1 MPTDLKNPPNPP
13 KLRYDPVPLDS
24 APQVQGLLAQAG
36 LGALDPEALTS
47 FMGRNDNWAGTTS
60 TGAEVFVKQLG
71 GSPRDSLS
79 RFTRAVSFDR
89 ILRSAP
95 VAELRSPALL
105 AADEPSRTL
114 AFDLM
119 DGCRSGAELASDEE
133 FDDALSERAGRLVAE
148 LHELPLEDH
157 DVDGSP
163 PPMPPMDSLR
173 ALPWSLFADCSAA
186 QLEAWGLMQSD
197 RDLLGA
203 LGGLRERELAAEHRP
218 SHCDLR
224 LDQFLL
230 SGGMLLLTDWEEF
243 RLADPAR
250 DVGGFAG
257 EWLYR
262 AVLGIPKA
270 LGAEERFGRAPSHE
284 DVVGRGVEELDRL
297 RPRIEA
303 FCAGYRAVRPELDA
317 GFAARAAGYA
327 GWHLIERML
336 AGSAQ
341 RVRLGAVDRAAAGI
355 GRSALLA
362 PAASVTTL
370 GLGGLS

>member
-1 MPTDLKNPPNPP
+1 MPTPLKNQPVPP
-13 KLRYDPVPLDS
+13 KLRYAPVPLDD
-24 APQVQGLLAQAG
+24 APQVQGLLSRSG
-36 LGALDPEALTS
+36 LGTLDPESLTS
-47 FMGRNDNWAGTTS
+47 YMGRNDNWAGTTS
-60 TGAEVFVKQLG
+60 TGAEVFVKHIG
-71 GSPRDSLS
+71 GSPQDSLS
-79 RFTRAVSFDR
+79 RFTRVTSFDR
-89 ILRSAP
+89 MLRSTA
-95 VAELRSPALL
+95 VAELHSPRLL

-114 AFDLM
+114 AFDLLE
-119 DGCRSGAELASDEE
+119 DCRSGADLASDEE
-133 FDDALSERAGRLVAE
+133 FDDALAERAGRLVAE
-148 LHELPLEDH
+148 LHELPLGEY
-157 DVDGSP
+157 DVDDSL
-163 PPMPPMDSLR
+163 PPMPPMDSLQ
-173 ALPWSLFADCSAA
+173 ALPWQLFVNCSAA

-197 RDLLGA
+197 QELLTA
-203 LGGLRERELAAEHRP
+203 LNGLRERELAATRRP

-230 SGGMLLLTDWEEF
+230 SGETLLLTDWEEF

-270 LGAEERFGRAPSHE
+270 LGAEERFGRSPSHE
-284 DVVGRGVEELDRL
+284 EVVGRGVEELDRL
-297 RPRIEA
+297 RPRVEA
-303 FCAGYRAVRPELDA
+303 FCAGYRAVRPDLDA
-317 GFAARAAGYA
+317 GFAVRAVGYA

-355 GRSALLA
+355 GRTALLA